1 MTFNYRGIVKLPAL
15 LAVALAVLGLPNL
28 NAQSADSSGNGL
40 LKGTFAFRHV
50 AVQALDT
57 NYNPTEV
64 TATYGIIIFDGLG
77 DYTVNATVVD
87 NTANPVSQPLNVTGA
102 YAIGS
107 NGTGFIANPLYPNG
121 SFDLIIGAVSQGV
134 VTGSSTGSYGGQY
147 VLNDIFVAIPLG
159 PNLANASFKTAYRT
173 GVLDFAGGD
182 SSAIKNA
189 LFELTPNGSGGFGT
203 ISLTGQASNQ
213 TATNIS
219 QSISGATYNFTGD
232 GSASLSVPLPSGV
245 SFTDA
250 LFTGN
255 KTMFQSADGN
265 FILGWTASGYGIF
278 SGVKALTVPA
288 EMSTAQGLYFNA
300 GVQDSIHDFGTNSYY
315 GSLSL
320 TGDSNGD
327 GIAHQRTNAVTPAFD
342 FGSDDY
348 IVLNPDGTT
357 TVGDSLGYIYGFG
370 VGGAAYG
377 GIRNQGIFELAVGL
391 HAPTF
396 AGPA

>member
-1 MTFNYRGIVKLPAL
+1 MTFNNRGLVKLPAL
-15 LAVALAVLGLPNL
+15 HTVVLAGFGLFGFGLATL
-28 NAQSADSSGNGL
+28 NAQSADTSGNGL

-64 TATYGIIIFDGLG
+64 TATYGIITFDGLG
-77 DYTVNATVVD
+77 DYRANATVVD
-87 NTANPVSQPLNVTGA
+87 NTANPVSQPLNVTGV

-107 NGTGFIANPLYPNG
+107 NGTGFLANPLYPNDT
-121 SFDLIIGAVSQGV
+121 FDLIIGAVSQGV
-134 VTGSSTGSYGGQY
+134 FTGSSTESYGEQL

-159 PNLANASFKTAYRT
+159 RNLANASFKTAYRT

-213 TATNIS
+213 TATNLS
-219 QSISGATYNFTGD
+219 QSITGATYNFIGD

-255 KTMFQSADGN
+255 KTIDVNRRTAKFHSAAVGPRAA
-265 FILGWTASGYGIF
+265 TTSSSASRR
-278 SGVKALTVPA
+278 SPCQRQLSPRRA
-288 EMSTAQGLYFNA
+288 ST
-300 GVQDSIHDFGTNSYY
+300 S
-315 GSLSL
+315 
-320 TGDSNGD
+320 
-327 GIAHQRTNAVTPAFD
+327 TPACRIQYTISGRIRTMD
-342 FGSDDY
+342 RSALRA
-348 IVLNPDGTT
+348 IVMGMEFVTKGPTPWGQLSTLVRTT
-357 TVGDSLGYIYGFG
+357 TSL
-370 VGGAAYG
+370 
-377 GIRNQGIFELAVGL
+377 
-391 HAPTF
+391 
-396 AGPA
+396 